1 MSLLVVIGLLAS
13 VSLLGTKSV
22 VDSVSWRAEA
32 NTEIRQLID
41 QSFADIAAARPLAQ
55 CVEQAADGSC
65 AKITESRADAGDPGS
80 AVPAVLVSA
89 RPDRV
94 CYRTQRRNPVT
105 SRDTNVTPSYWKA
118 CLGIDANGRLVLVA
132 TPPTST
138 SSYDSVT
145 FDETATRSRVLGT
158 DDTRGAGQYFTY
170 FDLSGQ
176 AIDPTDLPEADALGD
191 LLDDGGTTIVT
202 GIAKVQLQIRLSY
215 YVNGSR
221 TRTRALAYT
230 AALRSSRYEQERW
243 WSGDK
248 GTG

>member
-94 CYRTQRRNPVT
+94 CYRTQRRDPVT
-105 SRDTNVTPSYWKA
+105 SRDTNVTPLYWKA
-118 CLGIDANGRLVLVA
+118 CLGIDPNGRLVLAA

-158 DDTRGAGQYFTY
+158 VDTRGAGQYFTY
-170 FDLSGQ
+170 FDLSGR
-176 AIDPTDLPEADALGD
+176 AIDPTDLPSADALGD